1 MATSKINVNRGIYHI
16 YKAYRDISGDDT
28 ATGYYKLDSITTL
41 DANVDSTWYIISA
54 IIRGF
59 ESVANYPLSIAKG
72 GNGLD
77 IYLLSPKQI
86 SIGSVGVEYFL
97 VHSVDYSK
105 SY

>member
-1 MATSKINVNRGIYHI
+1 MATSKIYVNRGIYRI
-16 YKAYRDISGDDT
+16 YKTYRNITGVDT
-28 ATGYYKLDSITTL
+28 ASGYYKLDSITTL
-41 DANVDSTWYIISA
+41 DDHVDSTWYIISA
-54 IIRGF
+54 TIQGF

-72 GNGLD
+72 SNGLD

-105 SY
+105 